1 MNARTVWAAPR
12 RAVAWSWEH
21 APKLAAV
28 VGIAALA
35 LEWTVRDGV
44 APLAVF
50 YYALPMPVV
59 AAALLVGLAL
69 ALVRERRVELIAC
82 GVLLAACI
90 ATHRTTAFVTAAPP
104 RTESARSLRGLLW
117 NTWRARPGLAAMI
130 REIRLQDP
138 DLFVLVEPPVDA
150 ERNPLVRLRELMP
163 EYRFGFFGRRFV
175 IAARG
180 QVGAPTDRPFDGGSA
195 ATVTL
200 TIDDTEV
207 RLLCVDVGSS
217 PMRGRRGPLRQIA
230 ELAAPLAAVP
240 ALVLGDFNTPRRSVH
255 FQSIRSSWAHAF
267 EAAGNGYDATWPE
280 PFPVF
285 SIDHVWGSAGLT
297 FTDCRIVPTKLS
309 DHRLVVFDFIPRQ

>member
-1 MNARTVWAAPR
+1 MLV
-12 RAVAWSWEH
+12 
-21 APKLAAV
+21 AV
-28 VGIAALA
+28 VGMTALA

-69 ALVRERRVELIAC
+69 ALVRERRAELIAC

-90 ATHRTTAFVTAAPP
+90 ATHRTTAFVIAAP
-104 RTESARSLRGLLW
+104 ARAPVTRSISGLLW
-117 NTWRARPGLAAMI
+117 NTWRARPGLAEMI

-150 ERNPLVRLRELMP
+150 HKDPLVRLRELMP
-163 EYRFGFFGRRFV
+163 EYRFAFVGRRFV

-180 QVGAPTDRPFDGGSA
+180 RVGKPSDRPLDGGSA

-200 TIDDTEV
+200 TIHDIEV
-207 RLLCVDVGSS
+207 RVLCVDVGSS
-217 PMRGRRGPLRQIA
+217 PLRGRRGPLRQIA
-230 ELAAPLAAVP
+230 ELAAPLVAIP

-255 FQSIRSSWAHAF
+255 FEDLRSAWTHAF
-267 EAAGNGYDATWPE
+267 EAAGSGYDATWPE
-280 PFPVF
+280 PVPVL
-285 SIDHVWGSAGLT
+285 SIDHVWGSAGLK

-309 DHRLVVFDFIPRQ
+309 DHRLVVFDFVPLTASGADETDDQTDRSGDR